1 MKGLVNRDNLNT
13 KKETLEQIIDLKEF
27 YKKVKEDK
35 ERYSK
40 LWEEEEDQFKKHIY
54 LKIFRD
60 FKRVEEQTKEKLI
73 DLLGECELTF
83 EKLEY

>member
-1 MKGLVNRDNLNT
+1 MKGLVKRDNLNT
-13 KKETLEQIIDLKEF
+13 KKETLEQIIDLKKF

-54 LKIFRD
+54 LQIFRD

>member
-1 MKGLVNRDNLNT
+1 MKGLVKRDNLNT

-40 LWEEEEDQFKKHIY
+40 LWEEEEDQFKKHI
-54 LKIFRD
+54 
-60 FKRVEEQTKEKLI
+60 
-73 DLLGECELTF
+73 
-83 EKLEY
+83 

>member
-1 MKGLVNRDNLNT
+1 MKGLVKRDNLNT

-54 LKIFRD
+54 LQIFRD

>member
-1 MKGLVNRDNLNT
+1 MKGLVKRDNLNT

-54 LKIFRD
+54 LQIFRD
-60 FKRVEEQTKEKLI
+60 FKRVEEHTKEKLI
-73 DLLGECELTF
+73 DLLGVCELTF